1 MFIYINPLA
10 IQNFL
15 GFKKKKVIAIYEDFE
30 LNARRYD
37 EKRFT
42 GLIVDDNAIEIGN
55 KLKHCPHFK
64 GTMQRFEEKL
74 EWRETNYKKL
84 YKTWYQKINNCK
96 HKGKSFEEFYE
107 HRLTKWDFI
116 FNEIKTKGY
125 KKSEKERDNVEIAI
139 DKNGRFL
146 LIDGRHRVAFAQILR
161 LEKIPVIVNV
171 ISESLANSFADETFA
186 KSFPDR
192 NIARAFLDNN
202 QRLSQQLSN
211 EDIKVR
217 LAIASKNT

>member
-1 MFIYINPLA
+1 MSPC
-10 IQNFL
+10 
-15 GFKKKKVIAIYEDFE
+15 V
-30 LNARRYD
+30 
-37 EKRFT
+37 
-42 GLIVDDNAIEIGN
+42 EIRN
-55 KLKHCPHFK
+55 LRDHTEQPHA
-64 GTMQRFEEKL
+64 
-74 EWRETNYKKL
+74 W
-84 YKTWYQKINNCK
+84 W
-96 HKGKSFEEFYE
+96 
-107 HRLTKWDFI
+107 
-116 FNEIKTKGY
+116 
-125 KKSEKERDNVEIAI
+125 VEIAI